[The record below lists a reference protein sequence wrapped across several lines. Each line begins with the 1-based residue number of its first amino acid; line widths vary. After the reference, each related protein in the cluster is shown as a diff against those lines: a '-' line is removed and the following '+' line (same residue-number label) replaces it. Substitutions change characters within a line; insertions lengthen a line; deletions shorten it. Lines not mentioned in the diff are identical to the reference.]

1 VYIYRGHDYVDYDRL
16 RTRETVPHYAM
27 ATMKALVYTAPGTI
41 ELQTRP
47 KPTIQAPTDAVI
59 RIQHASICGT
69 DLHILKGDVPSIQ
82 PERILGHEGVGIV
95 EEIGASVSKFA
106 IGDRVLVA
114 SQTCCGAC
122 RFCQRGIV
130 SHCDEGGWRLG
141 NRVDGT
147 QAEYVRIPHANLSL
161 YKVPDGIPGRTAI
174 MLSDVLPTGMEC
186 GTLNGNVTPGGS
198 VVIIGAGPIGV
209 GCLLTAQLYSPATLV
224 MVDVDEA
231 RLEQARAMGAQ
242 TVNTRAPDAKRT
254 LDRLTDGQGFD
265 SVIEAV
271 GIPATFE
278 QAQELV
284 AVGGSIANV
293 GVHGVKVDLHMEK
306 LWDRNISKSFPSS
319 KGRTSPYSVQ
329 SGNRRTG
336 INMALVNATSIPRL
350 MRLVQ
355 SGMLDVSSLV
365 THCKYILTS
374 TSPYLSRPQRTRR

>member
-1 VYIYRGHDYVDYDRL
+1 
-16 RTRETVPHYAM
+16 M
-27 ATMKALVYTAPGTI
+27 ATMKALVYTAPSTI

-47 KPTIQAPTDAVI
+47 KPTIKAPTDAII

-82 PERILGHEGVGIV
+82 PERILGHEGVGTV

-106 IGDRVLVA
+106 VGDRVLIA
-114 SQTCCGAC
+114 SQTCCGGC

-130 SHCDEGGWRLG
+130 SHCDEGGWQLG

-161 YKVPDGIPGRTAI
+161 HKIPDGIPGRIAI

-186 GTLNGNVTPGGS
+186 GTLNGNVSPGGS

-242 TVNTRAPDAKRT
+242 TVNTRAPDAKET

-293 GVHGVKVDLHMEK
+293 GVHGVKVDLHIEK
-306 LWDRNISKSFPSS
+306 LWDRNIS
-319 KGRTSPYSVQ
+319 
-329 SGNRRTG
+329 

-365 THCKYILTS
+365 THSFPMAQADQAYS
-374 TSPYLSRPQRTRR
+374 TFQAAAQHRALKVTIDIE